1 MINGMRIRSLAVL
14 CAVVLSASGC
24 GTGQAGG
31 QEDRPAALE
40 EGAMGRY
47 VETFYELPEEIN
59 RNGGLNWLSDGTLT
73 IISFGEGLYRS
84 GDGGQTWEKE
94 ETAWFPMIQD
104 VYCLAAVM
112 GPDGTVAAS
121 CSG

>member
-59 RNGGLNWLSDGTLT
+59 RNGGLNWLSDGTLLPSSVSERDS
-73 IISFGEGLYRS
+73 IGPEM
-84 GDGGQTWEKE
+84 GDRHGKKRRQRG
-94 ETAWFPMIQD
+94 FP
-104 VYCLAAVM
+104 
-112 GPDGTVAAS
+112 
-121 CSG
+121 